1 MAHVIAVVNQKGGVG
16 KTATTANLA
25 WSLVAAGH
33 SCLAVDL
40 DPQGSLTISLGFDPD
55 AQTGHTIYEAMVLP
69 ADHPHHHALTPLPVD
84 IMGLALVPANLDLAA
99 AELDL
104 NAQYQREFALKRAL
118 TPIRSTYDFILID
131 CPPTL
136 GMLAINALAAADAVL
151 IPVGTNYL
159 SLRGLQLL
167 LRSIRLTQQ
176 HMNPTLEIL
185 GIVGTLYDRRMAHHQ
200 DVLQELRK
208 IFPPQGIHVFDSV
221 IARSVRFE
229 EAAMTGRPVVDYA
242 PTNPGAE
249 GYRLLAQE
257 VLTHYGA
264 G

>member
-16 KTATTANLA
+16 KTATVANLA
-25 WSLVAAGH
+25 WELVVMGH

-55 AQTGHTIYEAMVLP
+55 ALDGDTIYEGMVLP
-69 ADHPHHHALTPLPVD
+69 ADHPQHRALHPQLVELT
-84 IMGLALVPANLDLAA
+84 GLALIPANLDLAA

-104 NAQYQREFALKRAL
+104 NTQYQREFALKRAL
-118 TPIRSTYDFILID
+118 APLQEAFDFILID

-136 GMLAINALAAADAVL
+136 GVLAINALAAADAVL

-167 LRSIRLTQQ
+167 LRSISMTQQ
-176 HMNPTLEIL
+176 QINPVLQIL
-185 GIVGTLYDRRMAHHQ
+185 GIVGTLYDRRLAHHT
-200 DVLQELRK
+200 DVMQELRRL
-208 IFPPQGIHVFDSV
+208 FPPQGIPVFESV

-229 EAAMTGRPVVDYA
+229 EAGMVGKPVVAYA
-242 PTNPGAE
+242 PQNPGAE
-249 GYRLLAQE
+249 GYRQLTQE
-257 VLTHYGA
+257 VLAHYA
-264 G
+264 RP